1 MPRKKNNM
9 KRILK
14 FALIS
19 AVLLTAACRSEK
31 TSTFTVTGEIENVE
45 DDYLILFFKSNLDGS
60 TTTIAVD
67 TLKNGRFEFS
77 APAETGVQYHVIAPH
92 VGIFPSMALDFYAEP
107 GASIKIQGQDYL
119 TKNWTIKSKV
129 KEQKIYQSYF
139 DEVDELFKE
148 LQLLELQCRK
158 EGRSGDYLNLKKPY
172 QANIDSIQ
180 LNWLKKQ
187 KQISEPWMDL
197 MLQSVKKARHYN
209 EKDNL
214 KQLQE
219 IWNGVDDDHKT
230 SIKGKNISNILY
242 PNGEP
247 LKVGDRFPYE
257 TEVSDL
263 KGNTRTLSEFEGK
276 AMLLYFSS
284 YSCKPCVAAKKEL
297 DSMISSGDC
306 SVEVVGLNLDTET
319 VWKSKGMENPVSW
332 HDFNDLKG
340 SYGFNKRFETVGIPT
355 FVIVSE
361 EGKILDVWAGYRDGI
376 IKERLEKAD
385 L

>member
-1 MPRKKNNM
+1 MKKFF
-9 KRILK
+9 LK
-14 FALIS
+14 LMVV
-19 AVLLTAACRSEK
+19 AVIMMAACCQKPSDGD
-31 TSTFTVTGEIENVE
+31 FTVTGQIENVE

-67 TLKNGRFEFS
+67 SLKNGCFEFS
-77 APAETGVQYHVIAPH
+77 APAETGIQYHVIVPEI
-92 VGIFPSMALDFYAEP
+92 GIFPSMAVDFYVEP
-107 GASIKIQGQDYL
+107 GARIKIQGKDYL

-139 DEVDELFKE
+139 DEVDEIFKD
-148 LQLLELQCRK
+148 LQLLELRCRK
-158 EGRSGDYLNLKKPY
+158 EGRSGDYLDLNIPY
-172 QANIDSIQ
+172 HANIDSIRM
-180 LNWLKKQ
+180 NWLEKQ

-209 EKDNL
+209 EKYNL

-230 SIKGKNISNILY
+230 SIKGKNISNIIY

-247 LKVGDRFPYE
+247 LKVGDTFPYE

-276 AMLLYFSS
+276 DMLLYFSS

-297 DSMISSGDC
+297 DSMIRSGK
-306 SVEVVGLNLDTET
+306 STVEVVEFNLDTEAI
-319 VWKSKGMENPVSW
+319 WKSKGMENPVSW

>member
-1 MPRKKNNM
+1 MKN
-9 KRILK
+9 ILK
-14 FALIS
+14 VALIS

-60 TTTIAVD
+60 NTTIAVD

-92 VGIFPSMALDFYAEP
+92 VGIFPSMALDFYVEP
-107 GASIKIQGQDYL
+107 GANIKIHGQDYL

-158 EGRSGDYLNLKKPY
+158 EGRSGDYLNLNKPY

-180 LNWLKKQ
+180 LHWLKKQ

-197 MLQSVKKARHYN
+197 MLLAVKGARHYN

-219 IWNGVDDDHKT
+219 IWKGVDDDYKT
-230 SIKGKNISNILY
+230 SIKGKNISNILH
-242 PNGEP
+242 PDGEP
-247 LKVGDRFPYE
+247 LKVGDAFPYE
-257 TEVSDL
+257 IEVSDL
-263 KGNTRTLSEFEGK
+263 NGEIRTLAEFEGK

-297 DSMISSGDC
+297 DNMISSGDC
-306 SVEVVGLNLDTET
+306 SVEVVGFNLDTET
-319 VWKSKGMENPVSW
+319 VWKSKGIEKPVSW

-340 SYGFNKRFETVGIPT
+340 SNGFNKRFETQGIPT
-355 FVIVSE
+355 FVIVSK
-361 EGKILDVWAGYRDGI
+361 EGKILDIWAGHRDGI
-376 IKERLEKAD
+376 IAERIESVL
-385 L
+385 

>member
-1 MPRKKNNM
+1 M
-9 KRILK
+9 KDILK
-14 FALIS
+14 VALIS

-31 TSTFTVTGEIENVE
+31 TSTFTVAGEIENVE

-67 TLKNGRFEFS
+67 TLKKGRFEFS

-107 GASIKIQGQDYL
+107 GASINIQGQDYL

-158 EGRSGDYLNLKKPY
+158 EGRSGDYLNLNKPY
-172 QANIDSIQ
+172 QANINSIQ
-180 LNWLKKQ
+180 LHWLKKQ

-197 MLQSVKKARHYN
+197 MLLAVKGARHYN

-219 IWNGVDDDHKT
+219 LWKEVDDGYKT
-230 SIKGKNISNILY
+230 SIKGKNISNMLY

-247 LKVGDRFPYE
+247 LNVGDAFPYE
-257 TEVSDL
+257 IEVSDL
-263 KGNTRTLSEFEGK
+263 NGEIRTLAEFEGK

-297 DSMISSGDC
+297 DRMISSGNC
-306 SVEVVGLNLDTET
+306 PVEVVGFNMDTEN
-319 VWKSKGMENPVSW
+319 VWKSKGKDNPVSW

-340 SYGFNKRFETVGIPT
+340 SNGFNKRFETQGIPT
-355 FVIVSE
+355 FVIVSK
-361 EGKILDVWAGYRDGI
+361 EGKILDIWAGHRDGI
-376 IKERLEKAD
+376 IAERIESVL
-385 L
+385 

>member
-1 MPRKKNNM
+1 MKN
-9 KRILK
+9 ILK
-14 FALIS
+14 LALIS

-31 TSTFTVTGEIENVE
+31 TTTFTVTGQIENIE
-45 DDYLILFFKSNLDGS
+45 GDYLLLFFKSNLDGS

-67 TLKNGRFEFS
+67 SLKNGCFEFS
-77 APAETGVQYHVIAPH
+77 APAETGIQYHVIVPEI
-92 VGIFPSMALDFYAEP
+92 GIFPSMAVDFYVEP
-107 GASIKIQGQDYL
+107 GARIKIQGKDYL

-139 DEVDELFKE
+139 DEVDEIFKD
-148 LQLLELQCRK
+148 LQLLELRCRK
-158 EGRSGDYLNLKKPY
+158 EGRSGDYLDLNKPY
-172 QANIDSIQ
+172 HANIDSIRM
-180 LNWLKKQ
+180 NWLEKQ
-187 KQISEPWMDL
+187 KRISEPWMDL

-209 EKDNL
+209 EKYNL

-230 SIKGKNISNILY
+230 SIKGKNISNIIY

-247 LKVGDRFPYE
+247 LKVGDTFPYE

-276 AMLLYFSS
+276 DMLLYFSS

-297 DSMISSGDC
+297 DSMIRSGK
-306 SVEVVGLNLDTET
+306 STVEVVEFNLDTEAI
-319 VWKSKGMENPVSW
+319 WKSKGMENPVSW

>member
-1 MPRKKNNM
+1 MKKFF
-9 KRILK
+9 LK
-14 FALIS
+14 LMVV
-19 AVLLTAACRSEK
+19 AVIMMAACSQK
-31 TSTFTVTGEIENVE
+31 PSDGDFTVTGQIENVE

-107 GASIKIQGQDYL
+107 GASINIQGQDYL

-158 EGRSGDYLNLKKPY
+158 EGRSGDYLNLNKPY

-197 MLQSVKKARHYN
+197 MLLAAKGARHYN

-219 IWNGVDDDHKT
+219 IWKGVDDDYKT

-242 PNGEP
+242 PDGEP
-247 LKVGDRFPYE
+247 LKVGDAFPYE
-257 TEVSDL
+257 IEVSDL
-263 KGNTRTLSEFEGK
+263 NGEIRTLAEFEGK

-284 YSCKPCVAAKKEL
+284 YSCKPCVAARKKL
-297 DSMISSGDC
+297 DNLINSGM
-306 SVEVVGLNLDTET
+306 SPVEVVGFNLDTES
-319 VWKSKGMENPVSW
+319 VWKSRGMENQVPW

-340 SYGFNKRFETVGIPT
+340 SYGLNTRFKTQGIPT
-355 FVIVSE
+355 FVIVSK

-376 IKERLEKAD
+376 IRERIDAILK
-385 L
+385 

>member
-1 MPRKKNNM
+1 MKKGF
-9 KRILK
+9 LK
-14 FALIS
+14 LMIV
-19 AVLLTAACRSEK
+19 AVSVMAACCQKS
-31 TSTFTVTGEIENVE
+31 SDADFTVSGEIENVE

-92 VGIFPSMALDFYAEP
+92 LGIFPSMSVDFYVEP
-107 GASIKIQGQDYL
+107 GAEVKITGNDYL
-119 TKNWTIKSKV
+119 TRNWTVKSKV

-158 EGRSGDYLNLKKPY
+158 EGRSGDYLNLNKPY

-180 LNWLKKQ
+180 LHRLKKQ

-197 MLQSVKKARHYN
+197 MLLAVKGARHYN

-219 IWNGVDDDHKT
+219 LWKEVDDGYKT
-230 SIKGKNISNILY
+230 SIKGKNISNILH
-242 PNGEP
+242 PDGEP
-247 LKVGDRFPYE
+247 LKVGDAFPYE
-257 TEVSDL
+257 IEVSDL
-263 KGNTRTLSEFEGK
+263 NGEIRTLAEFEGK

-284 YSCKPCVAAKKEL
+284 YSCMPCVAAKKEL
-297 DSMISSGDC
+297 DSMISSGD
-306 SVEVVGLNLDTET
+306 SPVEVVGFNLDTEAK
-319 VWKSKGMENPVSW
+319 WKSRGLENPVLW

-340 SYGFNKRFETVGIPT
+340 SHGFNKRFKTQGIPT
-355 FVIVSE
+355 FVIVSK
-361 EGKILDVWAGYRDGI
+361 EGKILDIWAGYRDGTI
-376 IKERLEKAD
+376 RERIDAIL
-385 L
+385 

>member
-1 MPRKKNNM
+1 MKKV
-9 KRILK
+9 I
-14 FALIS
+14 FTLITI
-19 AVLLTAACRSEK
+19 AVMAACCQEPSHEN
-31 TSTFTVTGEIENVE
+31 FTVTGELVNV
-45 DDYLILFFKSNLDGS
+45 DDGYQMLLFKSNLDGS
-60 TTTIAVD
+60 TATIAID
-67 TLKNGRFEFS
+67 TLVNGRFEFS

-107 GASIKIQGQDYL
+107 GASINIQGQDYL

-158 EGRSGDYLNLKKPY
+158 EGRSLEFFDLQKPCR
-172 QANIDSIQ
+172 AKIDSIE
-180 LNWLKKQ
+180 LAWLKTQ

-197 MLQSVKKARHYN
+197 MLLAVKGARHYN

-219 IWNGVDDDHKT
+219 LWKEVDDGYKT
-230 SIKGKNISNILY
+230 SIKGKNISSLLH

-247 LKVGDRFPYE
+247 LNVGDKFPYE
-257 TEVSDL
+257 IEVSDL
-263 KGNTRTLSEFEGK
+263 NGEIRTLAEFEGK

-297 DSMISSGDC
+297 DNLINSGM
-306 SVEVVGLNLDTET
+306 SPVEVVGFNLDTES
-319 VWKSKGMENPVSW
+319 VWKSRGMENQVPW

-340 SYGFNKRFETVGIPT
+340 SYGFNTRFKTQGIPT
-355 FVIVSE
+355 FVIVSK
-361 EGKILDVWAGYRDGI
+361 EGKILDIWAGYRDGI
-376 IKERLEKAD
+376 IRERIDAIL
-385 L
+385 

>member
-1 MPRKKNNM
+1 MKKGF
-9 KRILK
+9 LK
-14 FALIS
+14 LMIV
-19 AVLLTAACRSEK
+19 AVSVMAACCQKPSDAD
-31 TSTFTVTGEIENVE
+31 FTVRGEIENVE

-92 VGIFPSMALDFYAEP
+92 VGIFPSMALDFYVEP
-107 GASIKIQGQDYL
+107 GASIKIHGQDYL

-158 EGRSGDYLNLKKPY
+158 EGRSGDYLNLNKPY
-172 QANIDSIQ
+172 QANINSIQ
-180 LNWLKKQ
+180 LHWLKKQ

-197 MLQSVKKARHYN
+197 MLLAAKGARHYN

-219 IWNGVDDDHKT
+219 LWKEVDDGYKT

-242 PNGEP
+242 PDGEP
-247 LKVGDRFPYE
+247 LKVGDAFPYE
-257 TEVSDL
+257 IEVSDL
-263 KGNTRTLSEFEGK
+263 NGEIRTLAEFEGK

-306 SVEVVGLNLDTET
+306 SVEVVGFNLDTET
-319 VWKSKGMENPVSW
+319 VWKSKGRENPVSW

-340 SYGFNKRFETVGIPT
+340 SHGFNTRFKTQGIPT
-355 FVIVSE
+355 FVIVSK
-361 EGKILDVWAGYRDGI
+361 EGKILDIWAGHRDGI
-376 IKERLEKAD
+376 IRERIDAILK
-385 L
+385 

>member
-1 MPRKKNNM
+1 M

-14 FALIS
+14 VALIS

-67 TLKNGRFEFS
+67 TLKNGRFEFL
-77 APAETGVQYHVIAPH
+77 APAETGVQYHVMAPH

-107 GASIKIQGQDYL
+107 GASIKIHGQDYL

-129 KEQKIYQSYF
+129 KEQKIFQSYF

-158 EGRSGDYLNLKKPY
+158 EGRSGDYLNLNKPY

-187 KQISEPWMDL
+187 KHISEPWMDL
-197 MLQSVKKARHYN
+197 MLLAAKGARHYN

-219 IWNGVDDDHKT
+219 IWKGVDDDYKT

-242 PNGEP
+242 PDGEP
-247 LKVGDRFPYE
+247 LKVGDAFPYE
-257 TEVSDL
+257 IEVSDL
-263 KGNTRTLSEFEGK
+263 NGEIRTLAEFEGK

-284 YSCKPCVAAKKEL
+284 YSCKPCVEAKKEL
-297 DSMISSGDC
+297 ESMISSGYC
-306 SVEVVGLNLDTET
+306 SVEVVGFNLDTET
-319 VWKSKGMENPVSW
+319 VWKSKGIENPVSW
-332 HDFNDLKG
+332 HDFNELKG
-340 SYGFNKRFETVGIPT
+340 SHGFNTRFKTQGIPT
-355 FVIVSE
+355 FVIVSK
-361 EGKILDVWAGYRDGI
+361 EGKILDIWAGHRDGI
-376 IKERLEKAD
+376 IAERIESVL
-385 L
+385 

>member
-1 MPRKKNNM
+1 M

-31 TSTFTVTGEIENVE
+31 TTTFTVTGQIENIE
-45 DDYLILFFKSNLDGS
+45 GDYLLLFFKSNLDGS

-67 TLKNGRFEFS
+67 TLKNGRFELS
-77 APAETGVQYHVIAPH
+77 ASAETGVQYHVIAPH

-107 GASIKIQGQDYL
+107 GASINIQGQDYL

-158 EGRSGDYLNLKKPY
+158 EGRSGDYLNLNKPY

-197 MLQSVKKARHYN
+197 MLLAVKGARHYN

-219 IWNGVDDDHKT
+219 LWKEVDDGYKT

-242 PNGEP
+242 PDGEP
-247 LKVGDRFPYE
+247 LKVGDAFPYE
-257 TEVSDL
+257 IEVSDL
-263 KGNTRTLSEFEGK
+263 NGEIRTLTEFEGK

-306 SVEVVGLNLDTET
+306 SVEVVGLNLDTEA
-319 VWKSKGMENPVSW
+319 VWKSRGKDNPVLW

-340 SYGFNKRFETVGIPT
+340 SYGFNKRFKTQGIPT
-355 FVIVSE
+355 FVIVSK
-361 EGKILDVWAGYRDGI
+361 EGKILDIWAGHRDGI
-376 IKERLEKAD
+376 IAERIESVL
-385 L
+385 

>member
-1 MPRKKNNM
+1 MKN
-9 KRILK
+9 ILK
-14 FALIS
+14 VALIS

-31 TSTFTVTGEIENVE
+31 TTTFTVTGQIENIE
-45 DDYLILFFKSNLDGS
+45 GDYLLLFFKSNLDGS

-77 APAETGVQYHVIAPH
+77 APAETGVQYHVLAPH
-92 VGIFPSMALDFYAEP
+92 LGIFPSMSVDFYVEP
-107 GASIKIQGQDYL
+107 GAEVKITGNDYL
-119 TKNWTIKSKV
+119 TRNWTVKSKV
-129 KEQKIYQSYF
+129 KDQKIYQSYI

-158 EGRSGDYLNLKKPY
+158 EGRSWDYLNLNKPY

-197 MLQSVKKARHYN
+197 MLLAVKGARHYN

-219 IWNGVDDDHKT
+219 IWKGVDDDYKT
-230 SIKGKNISNILY
+230 SIKGKNISNILH
-242 PNGEP
+242 PDGEP
-247 LKVGDRFPYE
+247 LKVGDAFPYE
-257 TEVSDL
+257 IEVSDL
-263 KGNTRTLSEFEGK
+263 NGEIRTLAEFEGK

-297 DSMISSGDC
+297 ESMISSGDC
-306 SVEVVGLNLDTET
+306 SVEVVGFNLDTET
-319 VWKSKGMENPVSW
+319 VWKSKGIENPVSW
-332 HDFNDLKG
+332 HDYNDLKG
-340 SYGFNKRFETVGIPT
+340 SHGFNTRFKTQGIPT
-355 FVIVSE
+355 FVIVSK
-361 EGKILDVWAGYRDGI
+361 EGKILDIWAGHRDGI
-376 IKERLEKAD
+376 IAERIESVL
-385 L
+385 

>member
-1 MPRKKNNM
+1 MSLILSDMKKDF
-9 KRILK
+9 LK
-14 FALIS
+14 LMIV
-19 AVLLTAACRSEK
+19 AVSVMAACCQKS
-31 TSTFTVTGEIENVE
+31 SDADFTVRGEIENVE

-92 VGIFPSMALDFYAEP
+92 VGIFPSMALDFYVEP
-107 GASIKIQGQDYL
+107 GASIKIHGQDYL

-158 EGRSGDYLNLKKPY
+158 EGRSGDYLNLNKPY

-187 KQISEPWMDL
+187 KPISEPWMDL
-197 MLQSVKKARHYN
+197 MLLAAKGARHYN

-219 IWNGVDDDHKT
+219 IWKGVDDGYKT
-230 SIKGKNISNILY
+230 SIKGKNISNILH
-242 PNGEP
+242 PDGEP
-247 LKVGDRFPYE
+247 LKVGDAFPYE
-257 TEVSDL
+257 IEVSDL
-263 KGNTRTLSEFEGK
+263 NGEIRTLAEFEGK

-297 DSMISSGDC
+297 DSMISSGNYP
-306 SVEVVGLNLDTET
+306 VEVVGFNLDTET
-319 VWKSKGMENPVSW
+319 VWKSKGKENPVSW
-332 HDFNDLKG
+332 HDYNDLKG
-340 SYGFNKRFETVGIPT
+340 SYGFNTRFKTQGIPT
-355 FVIVSE
+355 FVIVSK

-376 IKERLEKAD
+376 IRERIDAIL
-385 L
+385 

>member
-1 MPRKKNNM
+1 MKKS
-9 KRILK
+9 
-14 FALIS
+14 F
-19 AVLLTAACRSEK
+19 LTLMIVAASMMAACSQK
-31 TSTFTVTGEIENVE
+31 SSDADFIVTGKIENVE

-92 VGIFPSMALDFYAEP
+92 VGIFPSMALDFYVEP
-107 GASIKIQGQDYL
+107 GASIKIHGQDYL

-158 EGRSGDYLNLKKPY
+158 EGRSLEYFDLQKPCR
-172 QANIDSIQ
+172 AKIDSIE
-180 LNWLKKQ
+180 LAWLKTQ

-197 MLQSVKKARHYN
+197 MLLAVKGARHYN

-219 IWNGVDDDHKT
+219 LWKEVDDGYKT
-230 SIKGKNISNILY
+230 SIKGKNISSLLH

-247 LKVGDRFPYE
+247 LNVGDKFPYE
-257 TEVSDL
+257 IEVSDL
-263 KGNTRTLSEFEGK
+263 NGEIRTLAEFEGK

-297 DSMISSGDC
+297 DNLINSGM
-306 SVEVVGLNLDTET
+306 SPVEVVGFNLDTES
-319 VWKSKGMENPVSW
+319 VWKSRGMENQVPW

-340 SYGFNKRFETVGIPT
+340 SYGFNTRFKTQGIPT
-355 FVIVSE
+355 FVIVSK

-376 IKERLEKAD
+376 IRERIDAVL
-385 L
+385 